1 MFSVMSE
8 WSDGQGPSVS
18 FELVMSVDRDTIVLD
33 DVLQTSVSGD
43 VNDVPDDE
51 IESIR
56 EDIERAAAGCVIL
69 TEWSLGS
76 PYDNAYQAPETLSIL
91 LNGIAHNHPEH
102 AAGKRIWT
110 SPIVDVEGRVV
121 ICERRRYY
129 LLGPADEKYLAFC
142 KEHKVALPEGDEPI
156 SVKIIP
162 KGA

>member
-1 MFSVMSE
+1 MFVVQSE

-18 FELVMSVDRDTIVLD
+18 FELVMSMDGGTVVLD

-56 EDIERAAAGCVIL
+56 ENIERAAMGCVVL

-76 PYDNAYQAPETLSIL
+76 PRGDAYTAPETLSIL

-102 AAGKRIWT
+102 APGKKIWT

-121 ICERRRYY
+121 TCERRKYY
-129 LLGPADEKYLAFC
+129 LMGPADAQYLAWC
-142 KEHKVALPEGDEPI
+142 KANKAALPEGDEPLKVI
-156 SVKIIP
+156 KERRS
-162 KGA
+162 